1 MRLVVRS
8 LILVTGVWIVAGMT
22 GCGDAKPRDPA
33 VKLPGKAEL
42 EARARTLWEA
52 RVRKDWKTAWDFVQ
66 PRVAAASSPEQF
78 IEWCEKSEPFIYE
91 SYALHGVDTDGEY
104 GWAHLTYST
113 RIRQFPT
120 HPAREADHWQKWYA
134 IEGRWY
140 PVVEPRER
148 DACPEP
154 PALRN
159 LAAEPRLRE
168 RFAQASRL
176 RAAKDWSALLKMVDP
191 GDLEGVDESTFIRE
205 QEKLTITSERVVW
218 VQAIGERG
226 TVFVVY
232 TAKLN
237 DPSMQNLP
245 ESQTPLLERWIHRDG
260 EWYRDLRTPAPES
273 ESAEQPTE
281 GGAQ

>member
-1 MRLVVRS
+1 MPFVVRS
-8 LILVTGVWIVAGMT
+8 VILFAGGLIALGAI
-22 GCGDAKPRDPA
+22 GCGNSKPREPE
-33 VKLPGKAEL
+33 VKHPGKADLEL
-42 EARARTLWEA
+42 RARALWDART
-52 RVRKDWKTAWDFVQ
+52 RKDWKAAWDFVQ
-66 PRVAAASSPEQF
+66 PRVAAQSTVEQY

-91 SYALHGVDTDGEY
+91 SYALHGVDVDGDY
-104 GWAHLTYST
+104 GWANLTYST

-120 HPAREADHWQKWYA
+120 HPVREAEQWQKWYA
-134 IEGRWY
+134 IDGRWY

-168 RFAQASRL
+168 RFAQASKL

-191 GDLEGVDESTFIRE
+191 GDLDGVDEATFVRE

-218 VQAIGERG
+218 VQAIRDRG

-245 ESQTPLLERWIHRDG
+245 ETQQPMLERWILRDG
-260 EWYRDLRTPAPES
+260 EWFRDLRSPPSES
-273 ESAEQPTE
+273 EPAGQPEE
-281 GGAQ
+281 GGKP